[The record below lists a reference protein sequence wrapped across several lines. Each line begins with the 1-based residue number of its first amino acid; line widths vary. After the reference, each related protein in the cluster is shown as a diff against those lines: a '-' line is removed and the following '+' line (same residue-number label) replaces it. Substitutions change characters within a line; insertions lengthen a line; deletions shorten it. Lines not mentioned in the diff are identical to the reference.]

1 MRDALFVR
9 RLEGLDYLCTDLEDL
24 GAGHRTLGDSLRQR
38 PPFDILHCNEADTI
52 TLADVVDDGDVWMVE
67 CRGRAG
73 LADETAHP
81 VVV

>member
-9 RLEGLDYLCTDLEDL
+9 RLEGIDELRADVDDL
-24 GAGHRTLGDSLRQR
+24 GAGHRMVGNSLRQR
-38 PPFDILHCNEADTI
+38 PPFDVLHCNEADTI
-52 TLADVVDDGDVWMVE
+52 TLADVVDGGDVWMVE

-73 LADETAHP
+73 LADEAARP